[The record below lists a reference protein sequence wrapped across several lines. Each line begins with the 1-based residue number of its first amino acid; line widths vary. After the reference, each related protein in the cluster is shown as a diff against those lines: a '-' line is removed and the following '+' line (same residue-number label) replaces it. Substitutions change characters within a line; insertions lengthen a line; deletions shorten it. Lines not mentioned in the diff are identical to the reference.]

1 MPTLTNNI
9 ADSIGQFYLG
19 QDVYPE
25 RTQGQATLYD
35 AADLTTH
42 AVIIGMT
49 GSGKTGLGISL
60 LEEAALDNI
69 PVIAIDP
76 KGDLGN
82 LALTFPNLAASDFEP
97 WIDSGMANQAGMSVA
112 EFAKQTAEN
121 WQQGLGNSFQTPER
135 VQALKAANRVSVY
148 TPGSENG
155 LPIALLGNL
164 VPPPDSVKNDGEG
177 YAEYIDATVS
187 ALLVLLKVDGDN
199 LAPEHVFLAQLLKN
213 AWDNNQTLTL
223 VDLITQIQ
231 TPPFDK
237 IGILPL
243 SQVFADKDRSALAMK
258 LNTLLASPSFASW
271 LKGMPLDAGALFY
284 DKNGKAQT
292 SVLNIAHL
300 SDDERLFFVTLL
312 LTNLLGW
319 MRRQQGTSTLR
330 AILYMDEVFGYL
342 PPIGNPPTKVL
353 LLTLLKQA
361 RAFGLGIVLSTQNP
375 VDLD

>member
-258 LNTLLASPSFASW
+258 LNTLWHRQVLPAGLKACRWMLAHCFMIKTAKHKPVCSILPIYP
-271 LKGMPLDAGALFY
+271 M
-284 DKNGKAQT
+284 T
-292 SVLNIAHL
+292 SVYFL
-300 SDDERLFFVTLL
+300 SPCYSPIYWAGCAVSKALQPCGQFCTWMKCLAIYRRL
-312 LTNLLGW
+312 
-319 MRRQQGTSTLR
+319 
-330 AILYMDEVFGYL
+330 AIHRPKYCY
-342 PPIGNPPTKVL
+342 
-353 LLTLLKQA
+353 
-361 RAFGLGIVLSTQNP
+361 
-375 VDLD
+375 

>member
-164 VPPPDSVKNDGEG
+164 VPPPDSVKNDGES

-187 ALLVLLKVDGDN
+187 ALLGLLKVDGDN
-199 LAPEHVFLAQLLKN
+199 LAPRAC
-213 AWDNNQTLTL
+213 
-223 VDLITQIQ
+223 
-231 TPPFDK
+231 
-237 IGILPL
+237 
-243 SQVFADKDRSALAMK
+243 
-258 LNTLLASPSFASW
+258 
-271 LKGMPLDAGALFY
+271 
-284 DKNGKAQT
+284 
-292 SVLNIAHL
+292 VL
-300 SDDERLFFVTLL
+300 
-312 LTNLLGW
+312 
-319 MRRQQGTSTLR
+319 GTAT
-330 AILYMDEVFGYL
+330 
-342 PPIGNPPTKVL
+342 
-353 LLTLLKQA
+353 
-361 RAFGLGIVLSTQNP
+361 
-375 VDLD
+375 